1 MRSVI
6 SEALLRGR
14 FFDSLK
20 NNRRPAGTP
29 AGLLLLFQSGQHLRL
44 CGRRVDRLAAVTA
57 KRAMPSSAP
66 GSSSAG
72 GVSRASSFATALPP
86 KMSPAPVVST
96 GRTAGAGTRQ
106 APLAFS
112 R

>member
-1 MRSVI
+1 M
-6 SEALLRGR
+6 
-14 FFDSLK
+14 
-20 NNRRPAGTP
+20 PP
-29 AGLLLLFQSGQHLRL
+29 
-44 CGRRVDRLAAVTA
+44 GRRVDRLAAVTA

>member
-1 MRSVI
+1 
-6 SEALLRGR
+6 
-14 FFDSLK
+14 
-20 NNRRPAGTP
+20 
-29 AGLLLLFQSGQHLRL
+29 
-44 CGRRVDRLAAVTA
+44 
-57 KRAMPSSAP
+57 MPSSAP

-106 APLAFS
+106 APLAVS